1 MAGLSLT
8 SSNRRGVGLW
18 HSGQRMVGIVVQ
30 TLLTDEDLRVRF
42 AIDPIQTLADLNFR
56 GVQLTSEEID
66 VFVRTDAR
74 VWFWNRELVGDQ
86 VH

>member
-1 MAGLSLT
+1 MS
-8 SSNRRGVGLW
+8 
-18 HSGQRMVGIVVQ
+18 QRMVGIVVE
-30 TLLTDEDLRVRF
+30 TLLTDEDLRIRF
-42 AIDPIQTLADLNFR
+42 ALDPIQTLAELNVR
-56 GVQLTSEEID
+56 GLQLTSEEID

>member
-1 MAGLSLT
+1 
-8 SSNRRGVGLW
+8 
-18 HSGQRMVGIVVQ
+18 MVGIVVQ
-30 TLLTDEDLRVRF
+30 TLLADEDLRVRF

-56 GVQLTSEEID
+56 GVELTSEEID

-74 VWFWNRELVGDQ
+74 VWFWNRELVGDH

>member
-1 MAGLSLT
+1 MS
-8 SSNRRGVGLW
+8 
-18 HSGQRMVGIVVQ
+18 QRMVGIVVQ

>member
-1 MAGLSLT
+1 MS
-8 SSNRRGVGLW
+8 
-18 HSGQRMVGIVVQ
+18 QRMVGIVVQ

-42 AIDPIQTLADLNFR
+42 AIDPIKTLAELNFL
-56 GVQLTSEEID
+56 GIELTSEEMD

-74 VWFWNRELVGDQ
+74 VWFWNRELVSQ